1 MKSIIKELKEKFDG
15 ESKEPLVE
23 SYNEKYD
30 RSKMVNELANME
42 ENLVAKPQHNL
53 NPSSENLF
61 APVEQL
67 QSEIR
72 DKDKIIETLKNE
84 SIELKNQ
91 ISTVEQLKNKLKELE
106 NSRWVALSTKK
117 LYEDKI
123 KSIIDKTAD
132 NEQLQGEIRDKEK
145 IIEGLTIGLVK
156 LKNQISIAEKEKST
170 ILEGLKKS
178 KWLENKVTS
187 VAKKLYE
194 DKLQSIIDK
203 NVDSKIVPIL
213 TDVARKKQG
222 NQQLNWGGWLQI
234 PENKYLFQINENIA
248 KKIFEDTNALVVM
261 RMVET
266 QGAGSTPR
274 GSLTFTGNT
283 SGDSEYVST
292 NFNPDDYN
300 LNLGCTISYWVR
312 PDELGTHMFA
322 FGRKYSNNERFTFGI
337 NTSNAVYIGLGS
349 NKLTSSWS
357 SMGVDKLEI
366 GTWYH
371 FVVTYDERSDV
382 SSGTDRKL
390 YLNGALIKTANINW
404 NNTGGSFTNDGMYFG
419 GRNLRSG
426 SSNPSYNNGWACGLD
441 EVAIFDTVKNVS
453 TLYNDGIPSDLS
465 DESGLVGYW
474 KFNEGSG
481 TTVKDYSGNGNHGT
495 FASDIL
501 PTWSTDTP

>member
-1 MKSIIKELKEKFDG
+1 MKLKEHIEKLD
-15 ESKEPLVE
+15 ESLEEYSEEAPK
-23 SYNEKYD
+23 SEK
-30 RSKMVNELANME
+30 
-42 ENLVAKPQHNL
+42 
-53 NPSSENLF
+53 LF
-61 APVEQL
+61 VDIKQL
-67 QSEIR
+67 QSVIR
-72 DKDKIIETLKNE
+72 DKDNLIERLKKE
-84 SIELKNQ
+84 STELTTQ
-91 ISTVEQLKNKLKELE
+91 VSMVE
-106 NSRWVALSTKK
+106 
-117 LYEDKI
+117 D
-123 KSIIDKTAD
+123 
-132 NEQLQGEIRDKEK
+132 
-145 IIEGLTIGLVK
+145 
-156 LKNQISIAEKEKST
+156 EKST
-170 ILEGLKKS
+170 ILEKLEKS
-178 KWLENKVTS
+178 RWLESKVALAT
-187 VAKKLYE
+187 KKVYE
-194 DKLQSIIDK
+194 DKVKSVINE
-203 NVDSKIVPIL
+203 NVDSKIIPIL
-213 TDVARKKQG
+213 TSVARRKQG
-222 NQQLNWGGWLQI
+222 NQQLNWGGWLTI

-266 QGAGSTPR
+266 QGAGGTPR

-312 PDELGTHMFA
+312 PDEVGQTMFA
-322 FGRKYSNNERFTFGI
+322 FGRKYSNSERFTFGI
-337 NTSNAVYIGLGS
+337 NKNTQVYIGLGS
-349 NKLTSSWS
+349 NKLTNSWTA
-357 SMGVDKLEI
+357 MGVDSSLLDGTVLKTD

-390 YLNGALIKTANINW
+390 YLNGTLLKTANINW

-426 SSNPSYNNGWACGLD
+426 SNPSYNNGWACGLD